1 MDNLSLKNN
10 PLWGNPYIQFVTGKL
25 INIKKSVS
33 DLAAAL
39 LLSAF
44 AAIDSK
50 VKADETARAYRY
62 DVSEQNTYYQTI
74 SSINQQRP
82 GATLDE

>member
-1 MDNLSLKNN
+1 
-10 PLWGNPYIQFVTGKL
+10 
-25 INIKKSVS
+25 
-33 DLAAAL
+33 LAAAL

-50 VKADETARAYRY
+50 VKADETAGAYRY
-62 DVSEQNTYYQTI
+62 DVSGQNTYYQTI